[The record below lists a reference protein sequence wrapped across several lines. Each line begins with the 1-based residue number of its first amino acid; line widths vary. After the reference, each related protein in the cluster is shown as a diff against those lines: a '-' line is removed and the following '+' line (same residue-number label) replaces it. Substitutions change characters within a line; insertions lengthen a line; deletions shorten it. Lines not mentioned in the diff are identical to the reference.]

1 MTNNILNAISLT
13 RKAGK
18 LIMGF
23 DPVKDNVLNGKAQ
36 LVMTASDLSPK
47 TLKRVEQFCEDWVPL
62 IRLPLTQG
70 DLVDV
75 ARKPVG
81 VFAVVDGNLAKLCK
95 NAVSKYQAAA
105 AAINTNQEDK
115 SE

>member
-1 MTNNILNAISLT
+1 MPQRVANAISLT

-18 LIMGF
+18 LVMGF
-23 DPVKDNVLNGKAQ
+23 DPVKDNVLNGKAV

-47 TLKRVEQFCEDWVPL
+47 TAKRVEQFCEDWVPIL
-62 IRLPLTQG
+62 PLPLTQFE
-70 DLVDV
+70 LADV
-75 ARKPVG
+75 AHKPVG
-81 VFAVVDGNLAKLCK
+81 VFAVLDPNLAKLCK

-105 AAINTNQEDK
+105 AAIHSQKEEK